1 MKHLKLAMICL
12 SLTLTVMVVSEA
24 EAGRFNK
31 PSKGERTEKT
41 EEEMIPRRFDNLPTM
56 SFMSGILTRDAHS
69 GWKIGET
76 PLYLHGEC
84 VITMDGSDEGMLQE
98 GAKAIVMGARM
109 GGAVSAW
116 AIHVSMPQYGM
127 AGFNKSAERKEVGP
141 NSNVGMILEPK
152 E

>member
-12 SLTLTVMVVSEA
+12 SLALTVMVVSEA
-24 EAGRFNK
+24 EAGRFKK
-31 PSKGERTEKT
+31 PTKGERTEKT
-41 EEEMIPRRFDNLPTM
+41 EEEMIARRFDNLPSM

-69 GWKIGET
+69 GWKIGEM

-84 VITMDGSDEGMLQE
+84 VITMDGADEGMLQE
-98 GAKAIVMGARM
+98 GAKAVVMGARM

-116 AIHVSMPQYGM
+116 AIHVSMPAYKS
-127 AGFNKSAERKEVGP
+127 AGFNRSEERKEAGP
-141 NSNVGMILEPK
+141 NSNVGLILQPK

>member
-12 SLTLTVMVVSEA
+12 SLALTVMVVSEA
-24 EAGRFNK
+24 EAGRIKK
-31 PSKGERTEKT
+31 PTKGERTEKT
-41 EEEMIPRRFDNLPTM
+41 EEEMIARRFDNLPTM

-69 GWKIGET
+69 GWKVGEI
-76 PLYLHGEC
+76 PLYLHGDC

-98 GAKAIVMGARM
+98 GSKAVVMGSRM

-116 AIHVSMPQYGM
+116 AIHVSQPT
-127 AGFNKSAERKEVGP
+127 FKSAGMKRSEERKEAGP